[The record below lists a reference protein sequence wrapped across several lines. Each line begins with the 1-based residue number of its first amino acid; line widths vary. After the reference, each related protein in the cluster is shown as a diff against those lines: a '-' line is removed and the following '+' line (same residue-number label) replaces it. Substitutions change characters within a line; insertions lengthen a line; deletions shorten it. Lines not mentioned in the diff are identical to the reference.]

1 MKEILDNPNLILT
14 DPNLSLAAAA
24 IVALLLM
31 VLLIAIRGRRGG
43 GGDRMRTE
51 LAEMSARLTQIA
63 EGQMTAHNQTGERL
77 QAQERALNEALH
89 ERLETVSSRVTD
101 SLEKSHKRQTEA
113 LQQLRERLARIDE
126 AQRNIVKLSSQV
138 EGLREIF
145 VDKRARGAFGEI
157 QLKDLVEKILPPSAY
172 RMQATV
178 GGTLR
183 VDCLLDL
190 PNPPGPICV
199 DAKFPL
205 EPYQALR
212 AAEDDTARKQAT
224 ALFGA
229 AIKKHITDIA
239 AKYIIPGETA
249 ESALMFLPS
258 EAVYAEIHANFSDL
272 VEASY
277 RARVFIV
284 SPTTLWAMLNT
295 IRAVLQDVQMRE
307 QAGVI
312 QQEIQKMLDD
322 VGRLDERVAAL
333 QRHHDQAGNDL
344 RQIRISTEKVATRGE
359 RIVNLEFDDDE
370 SPPPLPQP
378 PPPKGGE
385 A

>member
-239 AKYIIPGETA
+239 GKYIIPGETA

>member
-333 QRHHDQAGNDL
+333 QRHHDQTGNDL